1 LNKWDFGEGFVSMP
15 AAYSSDLRERVWKA
29 YEEGNE
35 SQPGVAKRFGVSAS
49 FVRDLVRRVR
59 ESGSPGAK
67 PHGGGR
73 LPALDKEGLDQ
84 LARAV
89 TEAPDATLEE
99 LAEKLRKE
107 KRLRASRSAV
117 WRALG
122 WLRLTRKKEGP
133 ARQRKGHK
141 AGGAPAA

>member
-1 LNKWDFGEGFVSMP
+1 MP

-29 YEEGNE
+29 CEEGNE
-35 SQPGVAKRFGVSAS
+35 SQPAVARRFGVSAS

-59 ESGSPGAK
+59 ETGSPDAK

-73 LPALDKEGLDQ
+73 SPALNAEGLEQ
-84 LARAV
+84 LSQAV
-89 TEAPDATLEE
+89 AKAPDATLEE
-99 LAEKLRKE
+99 LVARLRQK
-107 KRLRASRSAV
+107 KRLRLSRSAV

-122 WLRLTRKKEGP
+122 WLRLTRKKEGL

-141 AGGAPAA
+141 AGKAPAA